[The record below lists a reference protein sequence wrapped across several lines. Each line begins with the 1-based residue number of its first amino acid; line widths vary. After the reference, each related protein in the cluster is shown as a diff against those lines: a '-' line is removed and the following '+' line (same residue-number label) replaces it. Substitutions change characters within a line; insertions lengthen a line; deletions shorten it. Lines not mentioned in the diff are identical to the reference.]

1 MILNIGSVSTLLP
14 TSKEAVATTGLKP
27 ATSLKIIPVQETV
40 EGGGTGA
47 NLTNVNAPVTNLS
60 KSTTTMAVATSS
72 VNPVENK
79 YGLKV

>member
-1 MILNIGSVSTLLP
+1 MHLVDNLVLGQAAASKLEVVAPLGLRMI
-14 TSKEAVATTGLKP
+14 P
-27 ATSLKIIPVQETV
+27 AQATV

-60 KSTTTMAVATSS
+60 KSTTTAVVATSS
-72 VNPVENK
+72 VNPVEIK